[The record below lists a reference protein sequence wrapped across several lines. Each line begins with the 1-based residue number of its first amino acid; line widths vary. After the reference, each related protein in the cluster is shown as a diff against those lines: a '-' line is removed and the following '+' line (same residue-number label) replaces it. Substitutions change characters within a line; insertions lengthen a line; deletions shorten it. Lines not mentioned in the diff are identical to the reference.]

1 VIPRSRTFFFDLA
14 ATRGP
19 RVFVFRLRRED
30 EPLPQDPAGYR
41 LGRVNRQTEEP
52 DAQWKAAA
60 FVRWHEPDDARVSS
74 PESGP
79 YAAHPKKDFP

>member
-1 VIPRSRTFFFDLA
+1 MFFFDLA

-41 LGRVNRQTEEP
+41 LGRVNRQRRSP

-60 FVRWHEPDDARVSS
+60 FV
-74 PESGP
+74 
-79 YAAHPKKDFP
+79 